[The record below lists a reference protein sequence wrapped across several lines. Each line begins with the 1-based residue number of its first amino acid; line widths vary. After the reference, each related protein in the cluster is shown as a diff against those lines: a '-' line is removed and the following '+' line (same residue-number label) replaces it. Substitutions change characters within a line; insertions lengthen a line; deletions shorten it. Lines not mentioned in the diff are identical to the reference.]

1 MTWPLISGGVS
12 EKGDFAKR
20 QLLKDGVWTIG
31 IYSNAYFLTS
41 FFGFHYHNSFKNS
54 NLYIIFFFIL

>member
-20 QLLKDGVWTIG
+20 QLLKDGVWTVGSLNIQM
-31 IYSNAYFLTS
+31 
-41 FFGFHYHNSFKNS
+41 H
-54 NLYIIFFFIL
+54 IF